1 MKLFLLVTTLLT
13 LFSLPAGDVFAQTL
27 PSVSSDT
34 GYSYFELPLCLPGMP
49 VDGSCLLYGPAQV
62 IAEMKAA
69 GYAYPP
75 RELPAATPPSEL
87 AVMPV
92 LIAKV
97 NLPEEQ
103 PAPIYASFNDAVT
116 GVNPSSYIDPGSL
129 RYVRYVTRQ
138 DHDGKPYVQLAT
150 GGWMRAAP
158 IAYTNYQGIE
168 FFENPRN
175 DFGWVVGYQDTESRR
190 EPSYTAP
197 KTGQSYLRGDLIQ
210 VYETVETDG
219 VTWYKIGPDEW
230 VSSYMANVVSVNLT
244 RPEGVNAD
252 RWIEINL
259 EQQII
264 LAYED
269 GRLLFAAS
277 IATGRDP
284 FFTQPGVFQIYE
296 KKELETMQG
305 AFEADRSDFYYLQD
319 VPWTMYYDQA
329 RAIHATYWPFGHGY
343 PQSHGCV
350 NLSPGDAQWLFQ
362 WADEGDYVW
371 VHDPSGQTPT
381 DPTYYGPGAP

>member
-1 MKLFLLVTTLLT
+1 MKRILQVTILIVLL
-13 LFSLPAGDVFAQTL
+13 SLPIGDAYAQNLSSASQDAGNV
-27 PSVSSDT
+27 
-34 GYSYFELPLCLPGMP
+34 YFELPLCLPGLP
-49 VDGSCLLYGPAQV
+49 TDGGCLLYGPAQV
-62 IAEMKAA
+62 VAEMKAE
-69 GYAYPP
+69 GIAYPP
-75 RELPAATPPSEL
+75 RELPAARPPSEL
-87 AVMPV
+87 AVLPV
-92 LIAKV
+92 WIAKV

-103 PAPIYASFNDAVT
+103 PAPIFSSFNDAVANT
-116 GVNPSSYIDPGSL
+116 NPVSYINPGAL
-129 RYVRYVTRQ
+129 RYVRYVNRQ
-138 DHDGKPYVQLAT
+138 DHDGKAYIQLAS

-158 IAYTNYQGIE
+158 AAYTQYQGLE

-175 DFGWVVGYQDTESRR
+175 DFGWIVGYQDNESRR
-190 EPSYTAP
+190 EPSYFAP
-197 KTGQSYLRGDLIQ
+197 GTGKTYDRADVIQ
-210 VYETVETDG
+210 VFDSVETDG

-230 VSSYMANVVSVNLT
+230 VSSYMANVVSVNPT
-244 RPEGVNAD
+244 PPEGVNAN

-264 LAYED
+264 MAYED

-277 IATGRDP
+277 IATGIDP
-284 FFTQPGVFQIYE
+284 FYTQPGVFQIYE

-305 AFEADRSDFYYLQD
+305 AFEADGSDFYYLQD

-329 RAIHATYWPFGHGY
+329 RAIHATYWPFGFGY

-362 WADEGDYVW
+362 WAEEGDYVW

-381 DPTYYGPGAP
+381 DPDFYGPGAP

>member
-1 MKLFLLVTTLLT
+1 MKRFLLVILLSILFLLPL
-13 LFSLPAGDVFAQTL
+13 SDAYAQTL
-27 PSVSSDT
+27 SST
-34 GYSYFELPLCLPGMP
+34 SAYIGEGYFELPLCLPGMSA
-49 VDGSCLLYGPAQV
+49 DGNCLLYGPAQV

-87 AVMPV
+87 GVMPV
-92 LIAKV
+92 WIAKV
-97 NLPEEQ
+97 NLPETER
-103 PAPIYASFNDAVT
+103 APIYSSFDDAVA
-116 GVNPSSYIDPGSL
+116 GVNPVSHIAPGTL
-129 RYVRYVTRQ
+129 RYVSYVTRQ

-158 IAYTNYQGIE
+158 IAYTKYQGVE
-168 FFENPRN
+168 FFENPST
-175 DFGWVVGYQDTESRR
+175 DFGWIVGYQDTESRR
-190 EPSYTAP
+190 EPSYAATA
-197 KTGQSYLRGDLIQ
+197 TGQSYLRGDLVQ
-210 VYETVETDG
+210 VYATTETNG
-219 VTWYKIGPDEW
+219 VTWYQIGPDEW
-230 VSSYMANVVSVNLT
+230 VSSYMANVVSANPD
-244 RPEGVNAD
+244 RPEGVEAD

-269 GRLLFAAS
+269 GRLVFAAS

-329 RAIHATYWPFGHGY
+329 RAIHATYWPFGYGY

-350 NLSPGDAQWLFQ
+350 NLSPGDAQWLFH
-362 WADEGDYVW
+362 WAEVGDYVW

-381 DPTYYGPGAP
+381 DPSLYGPGAP